1 VTRLSAIRAFV
12 SVTKPLIVFGNLVTA
27 TGGFLFACGGRI
39 DARLLAATV
48 TGIGLVVAAACVANN
63 CIDRRIDGRMDRTR
77 RRAMVRGRLSLPTA
91 VAYAALLGLGGLGL
105 LAAVAHPLTPMLA
118 LAGFGIYV
126 FLYSL
131 WLKPRSVHATL
142 VGSLAGA
149 APALAGYCAVSGRF
163 DARALMLLLV
173 MCLWQVPHSYAIAVS
188 RMADYAAA
196 QLPVLPVA
204 CGLAAARRHI
214 AVFIAAFTLATAMLT
229 VAGIASVRFM
239 AVNVGMGLAWL
250 LMATAVKTHEDHQ
263 CWGRRLYITSIVTL
277 TLFCI
282 TLSIETLKG

>member
-1 VTRLSAIRAFV
+1 VNRLSAIRAFV

-27 TGGFLFACGGRI
+27 AGGFLLACGGRI
-39 DARLLAATV
+39 DIRLLMNTV
-48 TGIGLVVAAACVANN
+48 TGIGLVVASACVANN

-77 RRAMVRGRLSLPTA
+77 HRAMVRRQLSLRTA
-91 VAYAALLGLGGLGL
+91 LAYAGLLGLSGLTL
-105 LAAVAHPLTPMLA
+105 LAAVAHPLTPILA

-163 DARALMLLLV
+163 DARALLLLLV

-188 RMADYAAA
+188 RMEDYAAA
-196 QLPVLPVA
+196 QLPVLPVKF
-204 CGLAAARRHI
+204 GLAAARRHI
-214 AVFIAAFTLATAMLT
+214 AMFIAAFTLATAMLT
-229 VAGIASVRFM
+229 AAGIAGYRLM

-250 LMATAVKTHEDHQ
+250 LMATVVKAHGSHR

-282 TLSIETLKG
+282 TLSIGTLKG